1 MAKKIENP
9 HSQQKL
15 IDKYRELLQVKEKQ
29 PFNMINK
36 LYQID
41 LLTAKEAVFCPKEV
55 FKAATTK
62 TNFKKKRSN
71 IEIKNKQYWQKSK

>member
-1 MAKKIENP
+1 M
-9 HSQQKL
+9 
-15 IDKYRELLQVKEKQ
+15 KEKQ

-71 IEIKNKQYWQKSK
+71 IEIKNK